1 MKKVRTLVGVVLVV
15 AFLLPT
21 LVSAQG
27 SGITWNSGFQVQNL
41 ENEDASIVIM
51 YYNQDG
57 TEAIPGGVSD
67 TISAMGSKT
76 YYPIHPEGTF
86 NGSVVISSNKQV
98 AAIANLLASG
108 TVTAASATN
117 SFSAGA
123 TEVNLPLIMRGNW
136 GFDTWFN
143 VQNVGTATTHVT
155 VTYVPGEVGNE
166 GVTEEADIPAGAAA
180 TFDQATNTA
189 LGDMFVGSAVV
200 TSDGQPLVATVE
212 QVGSTEGFMVLMG
225 YNGFVAGS
233 TTVNLPLIM
242 ANNWGFYTGIQC
254 QNGGDTS
261 TTVTVDYGPNTVGA
275 WEASDESA
283 VVEAGASHTFLQL
296 GGQWTEMYV
305 GSATVTSDP
314 AQPLMCIVN
323 QVMPGAT
330 APDADFGTAYEGFD
344 PAGATSQASAP
355 LIMAKNYG
363 YYTGVQVQNV
373 SEAACE
379 VTLEFSDNTVSS
391 SITKPS
397 NESATI
403 DPGASYTFLQLG
415 GQWTD
420 TYVGSAT
427 ITGDG
432 CNVVAIVNEFLPG
445 VSDQFFTYNAFNY

>member
-1 MKKVRTLVGVVLVV
+1 MRKLRTLVGVVLVA

-67 TISAMGSKT
+67 TIPAMGSKT

-123 TEVNLPLIMRGNW
+123 SPVNLPLIMRGNY

-155 VTYVPGEVGNE
+155 VTYYPGSAGNS

-212 QVGSTEGFMVLMG
+212 QVGSTESFMVLMG

-254 QNGGDTS
+254 QNGGDAS
-261 TTVTVDYGPNTVGA
+261 TTVTVDYGPNTVGT
-275 WEASDESA
+275 WEATNDSA
-283 VVEAGASHTFLQL
+283 TVAAGASHTFLQL

-330 APDADFGTAYEGFD
+330 APDPDFGTAYEGFD
-344 PAGATSQASAP
+344 PAGATSKASAP
-355 LIMAKNYG
+355 LIMAENYG

-403 DPGASYTFLQLG
+403 EPGASHTFLQLG

-420 TYVGSAT
+420 KYVGSAT